1 MSRGNTIPLISL
13 KRFSRVSDRATL
25 FNLLIGL
32 NGYTVCSGIIDQ
44 RLNGEDIIAV
54 PLADEG
60 DMRIGYVTHRK
71 GMISR
76 LGETYLEALKKYITG
91 EQSV

>member
-1 MSRGNTIPLISL
+1 M
-13 KRFSRVSDRATL
+13 
-25 FNLLIGL
+25 
-32 NGYTVCSGIIDQ
+32 CSGIIDQ

>member
-1 MSRGNTIPLISL
+1 
-13 KRFSRVSDRATL
+13 L

-44 RLNGEDIIAV
+44 KLNGEDIIAV